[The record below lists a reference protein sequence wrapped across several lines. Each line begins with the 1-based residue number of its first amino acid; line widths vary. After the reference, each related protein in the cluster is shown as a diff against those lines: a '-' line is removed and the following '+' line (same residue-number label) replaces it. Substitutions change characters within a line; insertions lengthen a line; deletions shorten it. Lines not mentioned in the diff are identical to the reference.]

1 VVFESWDASPM
12 SRCSLKTP
20 IQEETGSQLA
30 AGNEDQRVMRA
41 KSLINKYFTCKSFIL
56 KDFAEFF
63 V

>member
-1 VVFESWDASPM
+1 
-12 SRCSLKTP
+12 LKTP